1 MSNLRTKGPA
11 TLAAP
16 SNLRKREKKANDKL
30 SGGDDVSSERSAGK
44 AKKRGRKREAWDK
57 YVKDAQKKIAEFK
70 KKLSTA
76 KRDGIPVKMRQK
88 WRNVVSAQQSRLKKK
103 YEVKFL
109 NQIIGTKDQG
119 IEEFLDI
126 VASTL
131 KEANKPELL
140 A

>member
-1 MSNLRTKGPA
+1 MKEVRTRGPA

-16 SNLRKREKKANDKL
+16 SNLRKREKKANEKN
-30 SGGDDVSSERSAGK
+30 SGGDDVSSERSAGNP
-44 AKKRGRKREAWDK
+44 KKRGRKREAWDK
-57 YVKDAQKKIAEFK
+57 YVKDAQEKIAEYK

-76 KRDGIPVKMRQK
+76 KIDGIPVKERQK

-119 IEEFLDI
+119 IEDFLEI

-131 KEANKPELL
+131 EEANKPELL